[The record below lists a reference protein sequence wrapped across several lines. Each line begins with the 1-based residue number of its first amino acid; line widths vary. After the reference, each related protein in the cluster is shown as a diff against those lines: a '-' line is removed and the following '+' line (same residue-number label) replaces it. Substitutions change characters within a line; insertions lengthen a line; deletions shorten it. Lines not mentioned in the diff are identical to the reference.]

1 MNAESCVE
9 QMVDLQWVAERLH
22 VSTRKLWR
30 MIASGDLPKPVKI
43 GRAVRFFIS
52 EILQYQE
59 KLKQARDG
67 GRKQP

>member
-1 MNAESCVE
+1 MSATTAE
-9 QMVDLQWVAERLH
+9 QMVDLNWVAELLR

-30 MIASGDLPKPVKI
+30 MIASGDFPKPVKV

-59 KLKQARDG
+59 KLKHTRDE
-67 GRKQP
+67 GRKQS